1 MSPHQRPSGTKA
13 KVASKHQA
21 TAASPSKRPIPIIA
35 LDFPRAELALA
46 MVERLGDACKFYK
59 VGAELFTAAGPQIVQ
74 ALRALGKD
82 VFLDLKFH
90 DIPNTV
96 RGATRSAAGI
106 GAKLVTVH
114 ATGGRE
120 MLEAAVEGAGPNC
133 GVLGVTILTSI
144 DAAMLRTAWGRKSLE
159 VYGEVLR
166 LAGECADAG
175 AHGVVCSGLEAQ
187 KISAKY
193 GSRLKLLVPGIR
205 PAGGRTDDQK
215 RTVTAAEAARAGANY
230 IVLGRMIT
238 EAKEPASELK
248 SVMTTL

>member
-1 MSPHQRPSGTKA
+1 LTPHQRPSGA
-13 KVASKHQA
+13 KPKI
-21 TAASPSKRPIPIIA
+21 AARGPAPTSKRPTPIIA

-46 MVERLGDACKFYK
+46 MVDRLGDACKFYK
-59 VGAELFTAAGPQIVQ
+59 VGAELFTSAGPQIVQ
-74 ALRALGKD
+74 TLRALGKD

-96 RGATRSAAGI
+96 RGATRSAAAI

-120 MLEAAVEGAGPNC
+120 MLEAAVEGAGANC

-187 KISAKY
+187 KIGAKY
-193 GSRLKLLVPGIR
+193 GDKLKLLVPGIR

-238 EAKEPASELK
+238 EAKDPKSELK
-248 SVMTTL
+248 SVMTTI